1 MPMRIVFHK
10 VRARSD
16 WCLFLCVSRPSRF
29 IYCSHPAISQPTALR
44 LALRVRPGLVLLCG
58 NKLAS
63 MFSDKLSSPQRSPR
77 PAAVVCASA
86 HVAPGYSGRKRAA
99 FLFLFSQKQP
109 RLTEFFLA
117 SPSRRPP
124 LISGPIRSWPVAS
137 RPGLSSASMFVPMRY
152 WETRSRLVPSRGPL
166 AAPAPHGGFLRP
178 WFLGFEA
185 PHPPPAA
192 VVDSAWVPRRR
203 DTPGVLLFFC

>member
-1 MPMRIVFHK
+1 MI
-10 VRARSD
+10 S
-16 WCLFLCVSRPSRF
+16 VSVNGEPNS
-29 IYCSHPAISQPTALR
+29 S
-44 LALRVRPGLVLLCG
+44 LATSYR
-58 NKLAS
+58 
-63 MFSDKLSSPQRSPR
+63 
-77 PAAVVCASA
+77 
-86 HVAPGYSGRKRAA
+86 
-99 FLFLFSQKQP
+99 QP

-117 SPSRRPP
+117 SPSRCPSV
-124 LISGPIRSWPVAS
+124 ISVPIRSWPVPS

-152 WETRSRLVPSRGPL
+152 WETRSRLVPLRGPL

-203 DTPGVLLFFC
+203 DTPQVFSVLLLTLRCSSALFCGSKIFRVATTKTQNIAVLVSFRKF